1 MNPNQPKMSKRVLTI
16 LLLCSYFGTNAV
28 SAQEATVTATL
39 DTSSILIGDQIHLR
53 LNLTVPRIA
62 AVVWASVADTITS
75 KIEVIK
81 RSPIDSVLTGQPE
94 GMKTLSQLLTITS
107 FDSGY
112 IAIPPFVFLYKNK
125 GDNDYKSAETEAM
138 LLEVR
143 QPEVNLSGEIK
154 DIKGPM
160 KAPVTFAEL
169 LPWILAVLGAALL
182 TYGIIYY
189 IRKRKKAEPLIPL
202 RHKPALPPHVI
213 ALEALENLRAK
224 KLWQSGKIKEYH
236 SELTEIIRVYIEGKF
251 KVMALEMVTTDI
263 LESLKSKAIEPGTQ
277 AKLKAMLELADMVK
291 FAKEHPLPEEQEQSM
306 NYAID
311 FVKDTIN
318 VIEQENAVQPD
329 HEETV
334 EAVAAPSDEPAE
346 KEP

>member
-1 MNPNQPKMSKRVLTI
+1 MLNRALII
-16 LLLCSYFGTNAV
+16 LFLFTSLFGASAV
-28 SAQEATVTATL
+28 SAQEATATATL
-39 DTSSILIGDQIHLR
+39 DTSSILIGDQIHLK
-53 LNLTVPRIA
+53 LNLTVPRPA
-62 AVVWASVADTITS
+62 SVVWANVADTITS

-81 RSPIDSVLTGQPE
+81 RSTIDSVLTGQPE
-94 GMKTLSQLLTITS
+94 GMKTLTQMLTITS

-112 IAIPPFVFLYKNK
+112 IAIPPFIFLYKSK
-125 GDNDYKSAETEAM
+125 GDNDYKSAETEAI

-143 QPEVNLSGEIK
+143 RPEVNLSDEIK

-169 LPWILAVLGAALL
+169 LPWILAALGVALL

-189 IRKRKKAEPLIPL
+189 IRKRRKAEPLIQL

-236 SELTEIIRVYIEGKF
+236 TELTEIIRVYIEGKF

-263 LESLKSKAIEPGTQ
+263 LESLRSKAIESATQ
-277 AKLKAMLELADMVK
+277 TKLKNMLELADMVK
-291 FAKEHPLPEEQEQSM
+291 FAKEHPLPQEQEQSM
-306 NYAID
+306 DYAID
-311 FVKDTIN
+311 FVKDTIH
-318 VIEQENAVQPD
+318 VIEQENTVKPD
-329 HEETV
+329 HNEIV
-334 EAVAAPSDEPAE
+334 EAVEATSSELAE
-346 KEP
+346 KQP